1 VSPARAHA
9 PAAPASAD
17 ALAGVRHYLEARE
30 HLVIGLMTG
39 TSGDAVDAALVR
51 FTGLGLAST
60 HTLVAYRESPLEDPL
75 RREILDVA
83 AAGTLPPE
91 RLMRLD
97 AALGE
102 RYAAAVLELVAE
114 AGVELAGISAIGC
127 HGQTVRHLPRAEA
140 GGGALTLQIGSAAIL
155 AERTGLTVV
164 SGFRPRDTAAGGEGA
179 PLVPLVDWWLF
190 RSPQESR
197 ALLNLGGIANLTHLP
212 RQGSL
217 ADLMAFDTGPC
228 NAVLDALAARL
239 SGGAE
244 RRDENGARA
253 ARGRVSQELL
263 ASLLEDPYFARTPPR
278 STGRERYGAAY
289 AASLAERGR
298 ALRVADDDL
307 VATAVEL
314 VAAAVADAVSR
325 FLAPRG
331 GVDAV
336 YASGGGVRNPALMA
350 ALERRLQPARL
361 ASAEALGVPPDA
373 KEALAFAF
381 LAHQTLCGGA
391 GNVPAAT
398 GATHPV
404 PLGHITP
411 GRLG

>member
-1 VSPARAHA
+1 MRTSA
-9 PAAPASAD
+9 PAAAPD
-17 ALAGVRHYLEARE
+17 ALAGVRGYLARRE

-51 FTGLGLAST
+51 FTGQGLT
-60 HTLVAYRESPLEDPL
+60 TRHTLVAYRESPLEEPL
-75 RREILDVA
+75 RREILEVA
-83 AAGTLPPE
+83 AAETLAPE

-102 RYAAAVLELVAE
+102 RYAAAVLELLAE
-114 AGVELAGISAIGC
+114 AGVEPVQVSAIGC
-127 HGQTVRHLPRAEA
+127 HGQTVRHVPRAES
-140 GGGALTLQIGSAAIL
+140 GGGALTLQIGSADIL
-155 AERTGLTVV
+155 AERTGVPVV

-190 RSPQESR
+190 RSEQESR
-197 ALLNLGGIANLTHLP
+197 ALLNLGGIANLTFLP

-228 NAVLDALAARL
+228 NAVLDALAAQL
-239 SGGAE
+239 SAGTE

-253 ARGRVSQELL
+253 ARGKVSQP
-263 ASLLEDPYFARTPPR
+263 LLERLLDDPFLARKPPR

-289 AASLAERGR
+289 AQALAERGQ
-298 ALRVADDDL
+298 ALGVSDDDL
-307 VATAVEL
+307 MATAVEL
-314 VAAAVADAVSR
+314 VAAAVADSVAR

-336 YASGGGVRNPALMA
+336 YASGGGVRNPSLMA
-350 ALERRLQPARL
+350 ALARRLAPACL

-398 GATHPV
+398 GALHPV